1 MKIYLFNFFVAGRQE
16 WELMLGEDEEVVFNI
31 TVHNHGESA
40 YESHMYVTHP
50 PGLSFIGTGS
60 EVCDDNQN

>member
-1 MKIYLFNFFVAGRQE
+1 
-16 WELMLGEDEEVVFNI
+16 MLGEDEEVVFNI

-40 YESHMYVTHP
+40 YESYMYVTHP

-60 EVCDDNQN
+60 EVCDIKKLTIQMLNSF

>member
-1 MKIYLFNFFVAGRQE
+1 
-16 WELMLGEDEEVVFNI
+16 MLGEDEEVVFNI

-50 PGLSFIGTGS
+50 AGLSFIGTGS
-60 EVCDDNQN
+60 EVCDSKSK